1 MSPFH
6 FQLVSRQPHL
16 VRSLREEQEVPRDC
30 GGQSAAAGGPRGL
43 ETPGPEG
50 HQVHLCPH
58 LGRLL
63 HPSRGKKK
71 KTLFS
76 RFQIRMLH
84 VFSLTLEYLIKTSRP
99 RRCRRFSSALTP
111 CWPTATS
118 CLALGRRRSPW
129 WPKPLTCLCWCVAR
143 PTSFAKGCK
152 RILLFLMN

>member
-1 MSPFH
+1 MTGKKMSSFH

-71 KTLFS
+71 K
-76 RFQIRMLH
+76 QP
-84 VFSLTLEYLIKTSRP
+84 FSLVSRSE
-99 RRCRRFSSALTP
+99 CFMSSL
-111 CWPTATS
+111 
-118 CLALGRRRSPW
+118 
-129 WPKPLTCLCWCVAR
+129 
-143 PTSFAKGCK
+143 
-152 RILLFLMN
+152 